1 MQKVVAHSVC
11 GVIEE
16 VGYLLLGLG
25 VHRSEDLVEQF
36 NIVSAAGFED
46 LLLGRSALRNNSQP
60 GPSAEDYTELT
71 STSAISAET
80 RG

>member
-1 MQKVVAHSVC
+1 MVAHSIC

-25 VHRSEDLVEQF
+25 VHRSQDLVEQF

-46 LLLGRSALRNNSQP
+46 LLLGRSALRKISQP
-60 GPSAEDYTELT
+60 EPSAETCTELT